1 MGITKHE
8 RKLDQQ
14 TSFKNVFI
22 YSLQQVLFHLFLDR
36 NQWWVWESNLVSF
49 LSSISMWYIRKKTN
63 VVNRRIK
70 IWEMNLCHAFGYSQ
84 ESSVLAAG
92 LLSLEREGFFFS
104 SSSIEIIKLY
114 YPFTWHSFVFQ
125 LNPVLYLP
133 LNVGSL
139 GRAKKYI
146 PLSIWLLNFIRESV
160 NKRVG
165 MFYGVP

>member
-1 MGITKHE
+1 MRENSIS
-8 RKLDQQ
+8 KLPLRMFLYILWNKFFVICSLTE
-14 TSFKNVFI
+14 TSDEFENPT
-22 YSLQQVLFHLFLDR
+22 LF
-36 NQWWVWESNLVSF
+36 SF
-49 LSSISMWYIRKKTN
+49 LSSIAIWYIRKKTN